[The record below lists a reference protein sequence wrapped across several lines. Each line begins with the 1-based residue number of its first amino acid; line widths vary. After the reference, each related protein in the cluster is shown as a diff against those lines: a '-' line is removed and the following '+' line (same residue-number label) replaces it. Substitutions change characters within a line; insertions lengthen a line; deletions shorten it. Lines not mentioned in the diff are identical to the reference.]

1 MSMHWCSPGAPVQVF
16 NIYAERPDEEVKPD
30 SWHLVAFCSASDAM
44 PEGQ

>member
-30 SWHLVAFCSASDAM
+30 SWQLVAFCSASDAM